1 MGNTSALKLE
11 NKPVFSPDDEQTHP
25 RYELSDIFRNYFPSY
40 DQRHPVLPSHVKVIQ
55 DIINCRTDVL
65 GGHLNECNE
74 CGEIDISYNSCRNRH
89 CPKCQGSQRYQ
100 WVASRELELLPV
112 QYFHM
117 VFTLPGSLLP
127 LSRGNQELCYDL
139 LFKTAAETLQQ
150 FAQERWGGQLGIIM
164 VLHTWGQVMNEHP
177 HVHCI
182 VTGGVLKNDGSDFV
196 ISPKNYLFPVKALS
210 PVFRQKYIEG
220 LLKLKGS
227 NHLSIYSKSDLNT
240 DDGWERFIKSLYRHN
255 WVVYSKK
262 PFSEP
267 SNLLRYIGRYINR
280 VAISN
285 HRILSIKE
293 GRVSFSYHD
302 NRDDKNKVMTLT
314 SDEFIRRFMTHILPK
329 GFRRIRYF
337 GFMVNS
343 LKKNKLALCREL
355 LKVPNPEQA
364 YIPDLNDF
372 LARQDQKEKGCPYCG
387 AGKMQPLKYQTVLLI
402 YWLLKSHAPPEE

>member
-1 MGNTSALKLE
+1 MDNTIALKLE
-11 NKPVFSPDDEQTHP
+11 NKPTFSPDDEQSYPT
-25 RYELSDIFRNYFPSY
+25 YELSDIFRNYFPSY
-40 DQRHPVLPSHVKVIQ
+40 EHKHYVLPSHAKVLQ
-55 DIINCRTDVL
+55 DIVNCRTDAL
-65 GGHLNECNE
+65 GGHLNECDD
-74 CGEIDISYNSCRNRH
+74 CGEFDISYNSCRNRH

-117 VFTLPGSLLP
+117 VFTLPDSLLP
-127 LSRGNQELCYDL
+127 LSRGNPELCYDL
-139 LFKTAAETLQQ
+139 LFKVAAETLQQ

-164 VLHTWGQVMNEHP
+164 VLHTWGQTMNEHP

-182 VTGGVLKNDGSDFV
+182 VTGGILKDDGSDF
-196 ISPKNYLFPVKALS
+196 ITSPKNYLFPVKALS

-220 LLKLKGS
+220 LQKLKG
-227 NHLSIYSKSDLNT
+227 NNRLSIYSKSDFNT
-240 DDGWERFIKSLYRHN
+240 DNGWKRFIKSLYRHN
-255 WVVYSKK
+255 WVVYAKR
-262 PFSEP
+262 PFCDP

-293 GRVSFSYHD
+293 GHVSFSYHD

-343 LKKNKLALCREL
+343 LKKNKLAQCRKL

-364 YIPDLNDF
+364 YIPDVEDF
-372 LARQDQKEKGCPYCG
+372 LVRQEKKEPVCPHCG
-387 AGKMQPLKYQTVLLI
+387 VGKMQPVSYQIVLLI
-402 YWLLKSHAPPEE
+402 YWLIKSHAPPQE